1 MQLAERLNVSLDAE
15 QASKYEE
22 FIASVSRKYMA
33 DVNKALK
40 EDILEHAK
48 KRANE
53 LLQQYSKLRM
63 LYSEQDGL
71 IGKLKAD

>member
-1 MQLAERLNVSLDAE
+1 MNVATDPERA
-15 QASKYEE
+15 AKYEE

-53 LLQQYSKLRM
+53 LLQQYSKLRI

-71 IGKLKAD
+71 IGKATLFNRII

>member
-1 MQLAERLNVSLDAE
+1 MERA
-15 QASKYEE
+15 AKYEE
-22 FIASVSRKYMA
+22 FIASVSRKYMT

-53 LLQQYSKLRM
+53 LLQHYSKLRM

-71 IGKLKAD
+71 IGNES

>member
-1 MQLAERLNVSLDAE
+1 
-15 QASKYEE
+15 
-22 FIASVSRKYMA
+22 MA

-71 IGKLKAD
+71 IGILTQYNT

>member
-1 MQLAERLNVSLDAE
+1 
-15 QASKYEE
+15 
-22 FIASVSRKYMA
+22 MA

-71 IGKLKAD
+71 IGNEGIMEGGQNFFCLYQLRMYDRLCVY

>member
-1 MQLAERLNVSLDAE
+1 
-15 QASKYEE
+15 
-22 FIASVSRKYMA
+22 MA

-71 IGKLKAD
+71 IGMPKKIYHETPTCTTWYAITYFGNITILSIML